1 MNLDFDSL
9 VVCRHTSDLAYPLLY
24 STLIELVKNI
34 KGVRRRQLSINM
46 KNVLSETVI
55 LLYLFQRHKWNN
67 QNEVFWKTTFSFLFQ
82 SY

>member
-9 VVCRHTSDLAYPLLY
+9 VVCRHTSDLAYSPLY
-24 STLIELVKNI
+24 STLKELVKNI
-34 KGVRRRQLSINM
+34 KGVRRQLSINM
-46 KNVLSETVI
+46 KNVLSETV
-55 LLYLFQRHKWNN
+55 LYSFQRHKWNN